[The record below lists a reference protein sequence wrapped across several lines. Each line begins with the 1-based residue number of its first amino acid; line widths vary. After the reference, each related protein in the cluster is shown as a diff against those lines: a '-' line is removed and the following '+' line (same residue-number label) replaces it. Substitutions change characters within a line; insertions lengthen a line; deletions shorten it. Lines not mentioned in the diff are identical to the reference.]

1 METPDIQKLLSQA
14 QTMQSD
20 MAKLQEQLASRRVEG
35 SAGGG
40 MVTAI
45 VTGALKVEEIQIEE
59 ALADSKDLAMLQDLV
74 TAAVNAGLVNAQRMV
89 QEEIQKSS
97 GGMGSLLNV
106 LGGS

>member
-1 METPDIQKLLSQA
+1 MQTLLSQA

-74 TAAVNAGLVNAQRMV
+74 TAPVNAGLVNAQRMV

-97 GGMGSLLNV
+97 GSMGSLLNV

>member
-20 MAKLQEQLASRRVEG
+20 MAKLQEQLASKRVEG

>member
-14 QTMQSD
+14 QTMQND

-59 ALADSKDLAMLQDLV
+59 ALAESKDLAMLQDLV

-97 GGMGSLLNV
+97 GSMGSLLNV

>member
-14 QTMQSD
+14 QTMQND

-59 ALADSKDLAMLQDLV
+59 ALAESKDLAMLQDLV

>member
-1 METPDIQKLLSQA
+1 METSDIQKLLSQA

-97 GGMGSLLNV
+97 GSMGSLLNV

>member
-45 VTGALKVEEIQIEE
+45 VTGALRVEEIQIEE
-59 ALADSKDLAMLQDLV
+59 ALAESKDLAMLQDLV

-89 QEEIQKSS
+89 QQEIQKHPKSDPKNR
-97 GGMGSLLNV
+97 GI
-106 LGGS
+106 

>member
-45 VTGALKVEEIQIEE
+45 VTGALRVEEIQIEE
-59 ALADSKDLAMLQDLV
+59 ALAESKDLAMLQDLV

-97 GGMGSLLNV
+97 GRMGSLLNV

>member
-1 METPDIQKLLSQA
+1 LETPDIQKLLSQA

-20 MAKLQEQLASRRVEG
+20 MAKLQEQLASKRVEG